1 MGFANRVLLV
11 DDHPVMRMG
20 LRMVLEPSGKFTV
33 CGEASTVVGGRELAE
48 QLKPDFVVLDLL
60 LGGRDGM
67 ELISDILAAH
77 PAAYILIYSSQDE
90 LRHAR
95 RALQAGAR
103 GYVCKTASLPDVLAA
118 LEALARGELH
128 VSAAVQ
134 RALVQE
140 AARGNAATANPLDNL
155 SNRELQ
161 VFRLLGSGLGTEAV
175 AKELHL
181 SVKTVGTYRER
192 LKDKLG
198 LENAR
203 ELERR
208 AESYVRTGTF
218 AAAVR
223 A

>member
-1 MGFANRVLLV
+1 MGFAHRVLLV
-11 DDHPVMRMG
+11 DDHPVMRME
-20 LRMVLEPSGKFTV
+20 LRMVLEPSGKFKV
-33 CGEASTVVGGRELAE
+33 CGEASTVAEGRELAE

-67 ELISDILAAH
+67 ELIPDILAAH

-103 GYVCKTASLPDVLAA
+103 GYVSKTTSLPEVLAA

-140 AARGNAATANPLDNL
+140 AARGNATAANPLDNL

-175 AKELHL
+175 ADELRL
-181 SVKTVGTYRER
+181 SAKTVGTYRER

-203 ELERR
+203 ELERC
-208 AESYVRTGTF
+208 AENYVRTGAF
-218 AAAVR
+218 AAAAR